1 MLTLRYAFR
10 TLRKSPFVT
19 AVAVLSLALGIGAN
33 AAIFSLFNQMLLRP
47 LPVPDAQQLVNL
59 AAPGPK
65 PGSTSCG
72 QAGDCEDVFSYPML
86 RDLEKAQTVFSGL
99 AAHVLFGANIAY
111 KNQTLSGEGVYVSGS
126 YFPTL
131 RLQAL
136 RGRLIGPADD
146 ETIGAHP
153 VAVLSHRFWETQLG
167 SDPGVIDQVITV
179 NGQQL
184 TIIGV
189 APPGFAG
196 TTLGADPRVF
206 VPLTMSA
213 AVSGRARDL
222 ERRNAY
228 WLYLFARLKPGSSLE
243 QARVGLNAV
252 YRPII
257 TDVEAA
263 LQEERSAATMERFK
277 AREVQMTP
285 GARGQSDVHTEA
297 RTPLLLLFSITGIV
311 LLIACANIANLLL
324 ARAANRS
331 MEMAVRLS
339 IGAARWQLIRQLLAE
354 SVLLA
359 VFGGVAALAV
369 AKWTLGAI
377 AAMLPDD
384 AVTSLAFN
392 VDGTVVVFAAVTALL
407 TGLLFGLFPAFHST
421 RSDLIGTIRS
431 NAGNLS
437 SHRAA
442 SRFRASLVTAQISL
456 SMALLVAA
464 GLFIRSLHN
473 VSKVDL
479 GIRIENVATFTI
491 APSRNGYEAARRRAL
506 FDRVEEELA
515 ALPGVTAVTSGRVRL
530 LAGNNWGTG
539 VRVEGFEANPDTD
552 IDARFNMTGA
562 GYLTALG
569 IPLLAGREFTRS
581 DVLGSPRVA
590 LVNEAFTR
598 KFGLGKDAVG
608 KRMGDDGLRG
618 ELDMEIVGVM
628 KDAKYSEVKD
638 EIPPQFFVP
647 WRQDS
652 LVGSLNF
659 YVRSAMSAEQ
669 LLQAIPRLIAT
680 LDPNLPVEEL
690 RTLPQQVNENVFLDR
705 MISTLSAAFAVLAT
719 LLAAVG
725 LYGVLAYTVA
735 QRTREIGVRMALG
748 ANGGMV
754 RAMVL
759 RQVGVMMLVGGL
771 IGIGAAVALGRGAQ
785 SLLFGVQ
792 GFDLL
797 ATGGAAVLLTL
808 VALGAGYVPA
818 LKASQVDPMRALRYD

>member
-1 MLTLRYAFR
+1 MLTLKYAFR

-19 AVAVLSLALGIGAN
+19 TVAILSLALGIGAN
-33 AAIFSLFNQMLLRP
+33 AAIFSLFDQMLLRP
-47 LPVPDAQQLVNL
+47 LPVPAAHELVNL
-59 AAPGPK
+59 SAPGPK

-72 QAGDCEDVFSYPML
+72 RAGSCEDVFSYPMF
-86 RDLEKAQTVFSGL
+86 RDLEAKQTVFSGL
-99 AAHVLFGANIAY
+99 AAHVGFGANIAY
-111 KNQTLSGEGVYVSGS
+111 RNQTLSGEGMYVSGS

-131 RLQAL
+131 RLQPRL
-136 RGRLIGPADD
+136 GRLISPAEDQA
-146 ETIGAHP
+146 IGAHP

-167 SDPGVIDQVITV
+167 SDPGVLDQVITV
-179 NGQQL
+179 NGHQL

-189 APPGFAG
+189 APPGFTG
-196 TTLGADPRVF
+196 TTLGGDPRVF
-206 VPLTMSA
+206 VPISMRGALGAS
-213 AVSGRARDL
+213 VRDF

-228 WLYLFARLKPGSSLE
+228 WAYLFARLKPGTTLE
-243 QARVGLNAV
+243 QARLGINAV

-257 TDVEAA
+257 TDVEAPQ
-263 LQEERSAATMERFK
+263 QENMSAATLARFK
-277 AREVQMTP
+277 AREVTLTG

-339 IGAARWQLIRQLLAE
+339 IGAARWQLLRQLLAE
-354 SVLLA
+354 SVILALL
-359 VFGGVAALAV
+359 GGLASLLV

-377 AAMLPDD
+377 AGMLPDD
-384 AVTSLAFN
+384 SVASLAFT
-392 VDGTVVVFAAVTALL
+392 VDRTVVLFAAATAIA
-407 TGLLFGLFPAFHST
+407 TGLLFGLFPALHST

-437 SHRAA
+437 SHRSA
-442 SRFRASLVTAQISL
+442 SRFRSSLVTAQIAL

-473 VSKVDL
+473 VSRVDL
-479 GIRIENVATFTI
+479 GVQIDNVATFAI
-491 APSRNGYEAARRRAL
+491 SPSRSGYEPARRAAL
-506 FDRVEEELA
+506 FARVEEALA
-515 ALPGVTAVTSGRVRL
+515 ALPGVSAVTSGRVRL
-530 LAGNNWGTG
+530 LGSSNWGND
-539 VRVEGFEANPDTD
+539 VAVEGFEANPDTD
-552 IDARFNMTGA
+552 INSRFNMVGA
-562 GYLTALG
+562 GYLAALG
-569 IPLLAGREFTRS
+569 IPLLAGREFTTS
-581 DVLGSPRVA
+581 DAVGTPRVA
-590 LVNEAFTR
+590 IVNEAFAR
-598 KFGLGKDAVG
+598 KFNLGRDAVG
-608 KRMGDDGLRG
+608 KRIGDRGLG
-618 ELDMEIVGVM
+618 SELDIEIVGLM

-638 EIPPQFFVP
+638 EIPPQFFLP

-659 YVRSAMSAEQ
+659 YVRSSLAPEQ
-669 LLQAIPRLIAT
+669 LLQSIPRVIAT

-690 RTLPQQVNENVFLDR
+690 RTLPQQVSENVFLDR
-705 MISTLSAAFAVLAT
+705 MISTLSAAFAMLAT

-748 ANGGMV
+748 ANAGMV

-759 RQVGVMMLVGGL
+759 RQVGVMMLVGG
-771 IGIGAAVALGRGAQ
+771 GIGMAAAVALGRGAQ

-792 GFDLL
+792 GFDAL
-797 ATGGAAVLLTL
+797 ATAGAATLLTL
-808 VALGAGYVPA
+808 VALSAGYLPA
-818 LKASQVDPMRALRYD
+818 LKASQVDPMRALRND

>member
-47 LPVPDAQQLVNL
+47 LPVPAPQELVNL
-59 AAPGPK
+59 SAPGPK

-72 QAGDCEDVFSYPML
+72 QAGTCEDVFSYPML
-86 RDLEKAQTVFSGL
+86 RDLEKGQTVFSGL
-99 AAHVLFGANIAY
+99 AAHVIFGANIAY

-136 RGRLIGPADD
+136 VGRLIGPAED
-146 ETIGAHP
+146 ETVGAHP

-167 SDPGVIDQVITV
+167 SDPAVIDQVITV

-189 APPGFAG
+189 APRGFTG

-206 VPLTMSA
+206 VPLTMSGA
-213 AVSGRARDL
+213 LSGRTRDL
-222 ERRNAY
+222 ERRNTY
-228 WLYLFARLKPGSSLE
+228 WLYLFARLKPGTTLE
-243 QARVGLNAV
+243 QARLGLNAV

-257 TDVEAA
+257 TDVEAPQ
-263 LQEERSAATMERFK
+263 QEELSAATMERFK
-277 AREVQMTP
+277 AREVAITP

-339 IGAARWQLIRQLLAE
+339 IGAARWQLIRQLLTE

-359 VFGGVAALAV
+359 VFGGVASLLV

-377 AAMLPDD
+377 AAMLPGD
-384 AVTSLAFN
+384 AVAALAFS
-392 VDGTVVVFAAVTALL
+392 VDRSVVLFAALAALA
-407 TGLLFGLFPAFHST
+407 TGLLFGLFPALHST

-442 SRFRASLVTAQISL
+442 SRFRSSLVTAQISL

-479 GIRIENVATFTI
+479 GVRIENVATFTI
-491 APSRNGYEAARRRAL
+491 SPSRSGYEPARRTAL
-506 FDRVEEELA
+506 FGRVEEELA
-515 ALPGVTAVTSGRVRL
+515 ALPGVSAVTSGRVRL
-530 LAGNNWGTG
+530 LAGNNWGND
-539 VRVEGFEANPDTD
+539 VSVEGFEANPDTD
-552 IDARFNMTGA
+552 INANFNMVGA
-562 GYLTALG
+562 GYLAALG
-569 IPLLAGREFTRS
+569 IPLLSGREFTAT
-581 DVLGSPRVA
+581 DAVGAPRVA
-590 LVNEAFTR
+590 IVNEAFAK
-598 KFGLGKDAVG
+598 KFNLGKDAVG
-608 KRMGDDGLRG
+608 KRMGNQGLRG
-618 ELDMEIVGVM
+618 ELNIEIVGVM
-628 KDAKYSEVKD
+628 KDAKYSEVKNA
-638 EIPPQFFVP
+638 IPPQFFLP

-659 YVRSAMSAEQ
+659 YVRSAMAPEQ
-669 LLQAIPRLIAT
+669 LLQSIPRVIAK

-748 ANGGMV
+748 ASGGMV

-759 RQVGVMMLVGGL
+759 RQVGTMMLVGGL
-771 IGIGAAVALGRGAQ
+771 IGTGAAVALGRGAQ

-797 ATGGAAVLLTL
+797 ATAGAAVLLSL